1 MADTIVI
8 FGASG
13 DLTSRKLIPALYQ
26 LFVKGRLP
34 EASRIVGVSRSDFE
48 HQQWRDALRKTT
60 AEFAGDT
67 FDNAQWARFSET
79 IFYQPGDITNPAD
92 FVALGGFL
100 ESIESG
106 ECGRVYYLSTMPQL
120 YETAITNLG
129 DAGLSDDSN
138 GFRRVIIEKPF
149 GTDLKTAK
157 ALNQSIHSSF
167 REDQIYRIDHY
178 LGKETVQ
185 NIFALRF
192 ANSIFEPLWNRNY
205 VDHVQITVAEE
216 VLVGRRAGY
225 YDTSGILRD
234 MFQNHLLQ
242 LLMITAMEPPASY
255 DAALVRDEKV
265 KVLHGIR
272 RMTGGDFASDT
283 VRGQYAGYLDEEG
296 VPAESLTETFAV
308 LKLYCDN
315 WRWQGVPFYL
325 RSGKGMSCRTT
336 QIVIQFKQVP
346 YVLFDDMPKPPIGNR
361 LVIQVQPAE
370 GIQMHFETKVPDSE
384 MRTRT
389 STLDFSFQGTSG
401 GKSLPDAYQRL
412 LLDAFNGDAS
422 LFARSDEVELAWSII
437 DPIIAAWKSPAAPPL
452 HRYQKGLWGPDEAA
466 VWMHQQH
473 REWFDVCPVLR

>member
-79 IFYQPGDITNPAD
+79 IVYQPGDITNPAD

-157 ALNQSIHSSF
+157 PLNQSIHSSF
-167 REDQIYRIDHY
+167 RETRY
-178 LGKETVQ
+178 
-185 NIFALRF
+185 
-192 ANSIFEPLWNRNY
+192 
-205 VDHVQITVAEE
+205 
-216 VLVGRRAGY
+216 
-225 YDTSGILRD
+225 
-234 MFQNHLLQ
+234 
-242 LLMITAMEPPASY
+242 
-255 DAALVRDEKV
+255 
-265 KVLHGIR
+265 
-272 RMTGGDFASDT
+272 
-283 VRGQYAGYLDEEG
+283 
-296 VPAESLTETFAV
+296 TE
-308 LKLYCDN
+308 
-315 WRWQGVPFYL
+315 
-325 RSGKGMSCRTT
+325 
-336 QIVIQFKQVP
+336 
-346 YVLFDDMPKPPIGNR
+346 
-361 LVIQVQPAE
+361 
-370 GIQMHFETKVPDSE
+370 
-384 MRTRT
+384 
-389 STLDFSFQGTSG
+389 
-401 GKSLPDAYQRL
+401 
-412 LLDAFNGDAS
+412 
-422 LFARSDEVELAWSII
+422 SII
-437 DPIIAAWKSPAAPPL
+437 ISGRNGSEYFCTSLCK
-452 HRYQKGLWGPDEAA
+452 
-466 VWMHQQH
+466 QH
-473 REWFDVCPVLR
+473 F